1 MIVRKHFRFTGR
13 VQGVGFRYRA
23 KYAANGMG
31 ITGWAKN
38 QADGS
43 VEMEAQWPEE
53 AINRMLVMIN
63 KSDYIVIDSIDSC
76 ELPIKEGECSF
87 MSYSFLLERSYR
99 IESVWV
105 ERHAV
110 RRFWEKISPSRTSL
124 PRFAGRGW

>member
-13 VQGVGFRYRA
+13 VQGVGFRYGA

-43 VEMEAQWPEE
+43 VEMEAQGPEE

-76 ELPIKEGECSF
+76 ELPIKEGERSF
-87 MSYSFLLERSYR
+87 YV
-99 IESVWV
+99 I
-105 ERHAV
+105 
-110 RRFWEKISPSRTSL
+110 
-124 PRFAGRGW
+124 